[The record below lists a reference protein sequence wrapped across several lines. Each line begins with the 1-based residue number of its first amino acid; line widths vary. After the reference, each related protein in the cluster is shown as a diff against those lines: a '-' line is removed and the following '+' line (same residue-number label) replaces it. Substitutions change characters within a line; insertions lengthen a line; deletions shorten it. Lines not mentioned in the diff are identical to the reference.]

1 MEALDNLVKA
11 KQIHREPFD
20 QTEFKGMLKAAKNK
34 LNDSK
39 LQGLSEDSRFMLAY
53 GAAHALSL
61 AALRFHGYRTDS
73 RYLVFQCLQHTVGFS
88 NSQWRVL
95 DQCHRKR
102 NLAEYE
108 GHLEIEQTL
117 LTELMELN
125 GLLYNK
131 VTQLTESFEDSPTP
145 SQEGKND

>member
-1 MEALDNLVKA
+1 MEALENLVKV
-11 KQIHREPFD
+11 KQIHRELFD
-20 QTEFKGMLKAAKNK
+20 QTEFDGMLKAANNK
-34 LNDSK
+34 LNDAK
-39 LQGLSEDSRFMLAY
+39 LKGLSQDSQFMLAY

-88 NSQWRVL
+88 NAQWRVL

-108 GHLEIEQTL
+108 GHFDIGKAL
-117 LTELMELN
+117 LTELMD
-125 GLLYNK
+125 
-131 VTQLTESFEDSPTP
+131 LTELLNNHVM
-145 SQEGKND
+145 KLK